1 MTVAASLLY
10 LSLLLPVAEL
20 SNTSTLS
27 PDLKNPEEPLRC
39 YVCDSG
45 ENKECGSEDSKV
57 LPSYQIVSKLS
68 QPLTV

>member
-1 MTVAASLLY
+1 MTVTASLLY
-10 LSLLLPVAEL
+10 LCLLLPVAEL

-57 LPSYQIVSKLS
+57 LRCYYILFQSCPIL
-68 QPLTV
+68 